1 MSAQGLSL
9 NAEIMSEA
17 GSELTRLVL
26 TGDYRKLSDEI
37 QNRTIESLETLKQLE
52 SGQIGKILGTRLPN
66 MAIYG
71 SFVLSMFF
79 ALLILICVCA
89 LMCEKLSVEFVLEGM
104 KLTIPVI
111 TMSLGY
117 MFGKKDSPDH

>member
-1 MSAQGLSL
+1 MVEQRLTV
-9 NAEIMSEA
+9 NADVAYEA
-17 GSELTRLVL
+17 SRELTRIVL
-26 TGDYRKLSDEI
+26 TDDYRKLSSEI
-37 QNRTIESLETLKQLE
+37 QNRTIESLETLKQME

-66 MAIYG
+66 MARDG
-71 SFVLSMFF
+71 SCVLSMFF

-89 LMCEKLSVEFVLEGM
+89 LMCGKLSVEFVLEGM